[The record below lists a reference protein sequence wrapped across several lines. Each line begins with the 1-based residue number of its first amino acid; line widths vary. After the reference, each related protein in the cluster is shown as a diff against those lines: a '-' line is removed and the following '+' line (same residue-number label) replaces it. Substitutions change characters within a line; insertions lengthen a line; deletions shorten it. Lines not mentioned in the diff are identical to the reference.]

1 MSDPS
6 RVVLSPE
13 EEKSDPPLEGFHN
26 AKEDLSRL
34 RLVKGSS
41 YRDCS
46 TVCLLPT
53 RDEPKWDDRSQR
65 DETIHAKVADGYKNL
80 ITPMNQKFTAIR
92 LAGMEVADAYNMGVG
107 QVLAHPDL
115 SNWKFLLTY
124 ESDNIPPPDGLVKL
138 IETIYS
144 GPWAAVGGLY
154 WTKGEA
160 GQPMIY
166 GNPKSVDMSWKPQVP
181 EPDTAQEC
189 RGLAMGFTLWDLSL
203 FKDKRLG
210 PPWFKTKHDYIPYEG
225 VAAATQDLE
234 FCGRAGELGYR
245 FCVDTRV
252 RVGHVQFEK
261 SPTHPAGFVW

>member
-6 RVVLSPE
+6 NVVLSPGE
-13 EEKSDPPLEGFHN
+13 ETYTPSSEGFHSD
-26 AKEDLSRL
+26 KEDFSKL
-34 RLVKGSS
+34 RLVKGAS

-46 TVCLLPT
+46 TICLLPT
-53 RDEPKWDDRSQR
+53 RT
-65 DETIHAKVADGYKNL
+65 ETESLHVKVADGYKNL
-80 ITPMNQKFTAIR
+80 ITPMNQKFSAIR
-92 LAGMEVADAYNMGVG
+92 LTGMEVADAYNHGVS
-107 QVLAHPDL
+107 QVLSHPELKD
-115 SNWKFLLTY
+115 WKFLLTY

-144 GPWAAVGGLY
+144 GPWAGVGGLY

-160 GQPMIY
+160 GMPMIY
-166 GNPKSVDMSWKPQVP
+166 GNPKSVDTSWKPQVP

-203 FKDKRLG
+203 FSDKRLG
-210 PPWFKTKHDYIPYEG
+210 PPWFKTKHDYVPYEG
-225 VAAATQDLE
+225 VSAATQDLE
-234 FCGRAGELGYR
+234 FCGRAQELGYR